1 MPAAAPA
8 LACGAVATFIVAFIR
23 SRAALWFTETVEGS
37 GVVAAVLGTT
47 SAAARPLMAI
57 AIDDPTPILTFGKG

>member
-1 MPAAAPA
+1 
-8 LACGAVATFIVAFIR
+8 
-23 SRAALWFTETVEGS
+23 VEGS